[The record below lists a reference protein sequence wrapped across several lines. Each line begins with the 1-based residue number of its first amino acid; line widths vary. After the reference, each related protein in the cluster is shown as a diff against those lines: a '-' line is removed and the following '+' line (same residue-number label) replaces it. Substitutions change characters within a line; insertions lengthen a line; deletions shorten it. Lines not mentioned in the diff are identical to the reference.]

1 MVHRLRKSTDID
13 LEEWFDSYG
22 SCIHS
27 KLDTSDE
34 HVDTIMMA
42 SYLRE
47 YTRTVEYCDSKR
59 TSVETTSEQE
69 KVFDERYEDYLEEC
83 LENPGSYSEEH
94 ADEFI
99 VDIN

>member
-22 SCIHS
+22 RCIHS

-47 YTRTVEYCDSKR
+47 YTKTVEYCDAKR

-69 KVFDERYEDYLEEC
+69 KVFDEHYEDYLEEC